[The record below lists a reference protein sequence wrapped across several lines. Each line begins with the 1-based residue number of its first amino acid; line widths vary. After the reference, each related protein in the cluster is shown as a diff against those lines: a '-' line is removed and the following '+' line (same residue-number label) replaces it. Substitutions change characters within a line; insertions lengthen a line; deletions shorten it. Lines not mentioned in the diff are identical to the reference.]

1 MIYGIGTDIVTYQ
14 RMEELHQRYG
24 DKFARR
30 ILSESEFEEYKEHMQ
45 PARMLMKRFA
55 AKEAFAKAIG
65 TGLRH
70 PVSLQAIS
78 VAHDELGKPI
88 LRFSEHLIDFIHVC
102 GVKHW
107 HLSLSDER
115 EHAVAFVVL
124 ERA

>member
-1 MIYGIGTDIVTYQ
+1 MIYGIGTDIVTY
-14 RMEELHQRYG
+14 RRIEEMHERYG
-24 DKFARR
+24 DKFAER
-30 ILSESEFEEYKEHMQ
+30 ILSEAELEEYSSHAQ

-65 TGLRH
+65 TGIRQ
-70 PVSLQAIS
+70 PVSFHAIS
-78 VAHDELGKPI
+78 IVHDELGKPS

-107 HLSLSDER
+107 HLSISDEH

-124 ERA
+124 EK

>member
-1 MIYGIGTDIVTYQ
+1 MIYGIGTDIVTYK
-14 RMEELHQRYG
+14 RIEEMHVRYG
-24 DKFARR
+24 DKFAKR
-30 ILSESEFEEYKEHMQ
+30 ILSEIELDEYFQHAQ
-45 PARMLMKRFA
+45 QARMLMKRFA

-70 PVSLQAIS
+70 PVSLRTIS
-78 VAHDELGKPI
+78 IVHDVLGKPE

-107 HLSLSDER
+107 HLSISDEH

-124 ERA
+124 EK